1 MDPGIFAKLDNIFGF
16 LVIRKVYSLYDA
28 KAYAVLVLNEVYFLM
43 VIHHVEALRDV
54 SLNVV
59 AEVHAVWLKSNYL
72 AARQCEN
79 IFFDQSVP

>member
-1 MDPGIFAKLDNIFGF
+1 M
-16 LVIRKVYSLYDA
+16 
-28 KAYAVLVLNEVYFLM
+28 NEVYFLM